1 MNNSGYKVLIAGTN
15 RGIGLEFVR
24 QYSDAGYRVL
34 ACCRDPRKATLLNA
48 LAASSEGRI
57 SVHALDVSDFSQIER
72 LASELKGQAID
83 LLINN
88 AGFYPQGYF
97 GSIDYAAWHKAFQIN
112 TMAPMRMVE
121 CFVEQVATSH
131 LRKIVTLSSMMG
143 SIGDNSSG
151 GSYLY
156 RTSKTA
162 TNMVMKNLAVE
173 LAPRG
178 IAIATLHPGWVKT
191 DMGGTNALITT
202 QQSVAGLCTVIDRL
216 ASDNSGR
223 FIAYDGQEIPW

>member
-34 ACCRDPRKATLLNA
+34 ACCRDPRKATLLNT
-48 LAASSEGRI
+48 LAGSSEGRI

-88 AGFYPQGYF
+88 AGFYPPSSF
-97 GSIDYAAWHKAFQIN
+97 RSIDYAEWHKAFQIN

-121 CFVEQVATSH
+121 CFVEQLAASR

-162 TNMVMKNLAVE
+162 ANMVMKNLAVE

-202 QQSVAGLCTVIDRL
+202 QQSVAGLRTVIDRL

>member
-1 MNNSGYKVLIAGTN
+1 
-15 RGIGLEFVR
+15 
-24 QYSDAGYRVL
+24 
-34 ACCRDPRKATLLNA
+34 
-48 LAASSEGRI
+48 
-57 SVHALDVSDFSQIER
+57 
-72 LASELKGQAID
+72 
-83 LLINN
+83 
-88 AGFYPQGYF
+88 
-97 GSIDYAAWHKAFQIN
+97 
-112 TMAPMRMVE
+112 MVE
-121 CFVEQVATSH
+121 CFVEQIAASR

-162 TNMVMKNLAVE
+162 ANMVMKNLALE
-173 LAPRG
+173 LTPRG

-202 QQSVAGLCTVIDRL
+202 QQSVAGLRTVIDRL